1 MLCILVD
8 LQVSVCLVPGK
19 KRSKMRFP
27 VARLKLFNSGTGSAS
42 RPLLYTDSAF
52 AFSLTQDDPIYLREE
67 RGRII
72 RPAIRSVR

>member
-1 MLCILVD
+1 M
-8 LQVSVCLVPGK
+8 
-19 KRSKMRFP
+19 
-27 VARLKLFNSGTGSAS
+27 ARLKLFNSGTGSAS

-67 RGRII
+67 RARII